1 MTITHNQIVSLLE
14 DIANNHYQING
25 FGFGEPW
32 EYLASDTKKTPCLW
46 GILNGSNRN
55 NKELTLNYT
64 LLVFDQV
71 KKDESNENNVLSDTY
86 RILMDVVTILNS
98 PTYATQFIL
107 GVSNTMQDFTERF
120 DNAVSGWSVEV
131 SFRIPFDNDICQI
144 PSSGLPSLSNDYEVT
159 IYDQNGDIVTLI
171 PCGGSYSVI
180 VASGIDEG
188 NSTQTYTN
196 QVVDI

>member
-1 MTITHNQIVSLLE
+1 MTITHNGIVKLLE
-14 DIANNHYQING
+14 DIADNHYQING
-25 FGFGEPW
+25 YGFGDVW

-46 GILNGSNRN
+46 GVLNGSNRN
-55 NKELTLNYT
+55 GKELTLNYT

-71 KKDESNENNVLSDTY
+71 KRDESNENNVLSDTY
-86 RILMDVVTILNS
+86 QILTDVLTILNS
-98 PTYATQFIL
+98 PTYSSQFIL
-107 GVSNTMQDFTERF
+107 GVSNSMQDFTERF

-144 PSSGLPSLSNDYEVT
+144 PSSGLPSLNNDYQVT
-159 IYDQNGDIVTLI
+159 ILDQNGDIVTLI

-180 VASGIDEG
+180 VANGIDEG
-188 NSTQTYTN
+188 YSTTTYTN